1 MEGMSLSLRCE
12 YSILHL
18 SEHKAEVVKFAFPEL
33 LGSFYLELL
42 KLLKS
47 SIGMLV
53 IFRVVI
59 LLLETLPKLYFFLP
73 APAFMQW

>member
-59 LLLETLPKLYFFLP
+59 LLQTLPELYFFLP
-73 APAFMQW
+73 ALAFMQW